1 VASNREAVMIGKL
14 ELKMMN
20 YFLLIAIAA
29 ILIGFEFYLQLSD
42 VGYLKGLYSG
52 YIPAMDKNSITDFP
66 PAIAQLRDKI
76 AIMFMVL
83 SGVAAIVMLMFIK
96 NITLPLGK
104 MIAISKAINQ
114 GDLSNYIE
122 IEQNDEIGELGKA
135 INELTSNF
143 QELAS
148 LTMASCQQLDES
160 IKQVITNV
168 ECNTPATVEELQAMR
183 HEITMLQQFLN
194 EITLLGEES

>member
-1 VASNREAVMIGKL
+1 MIGKL

-42 VGYLKGLYSG
+42 LDYLKSLYTDYLAST
-52 YIPAMDKNSITDFP
+52 DKQGIDDFP
-66 PAIAQLRDKI
+66 PAIAHLRDKI
-76 AIMFMVL
+76 AIMFVVL

-104 MIAISKAINQ
+104 MITISKAINQ
-114 GDLSNYIE
+114 GDLSHYIE
-122 IEQNDEIGELGKA
+122 IEQKDEIGELGQA

-148 LTMASCQQLDES
+148 LTMASCQKLDES
-160 IKQVITNV
+160 LHEAITDLQSAKP
-168 ECNTPATVEELQAMR
+168 TSEEALQAMR
-183 HEITMLQQFLN
+183 HEIAMLQQFLN
-194 EITLLGEES
+194 EITLLGEED

>member
-1 VASNREAVMIGKL
+1 MIGKL

-42 VGYLKGLYSG
+42 LDYLKSLYADYVADG
-52 YIPAMDKNSITDFP
+52 DKQSIDDFP
-66 PAIAQLRDKI
+66 AAIAHLRDKI
-76 AIMFMVL
+76 AIMFVVL

-104 MIAISKAINQ
+104 MITISKAINQ
-114 GDLSNYIE
+114 GDLSHYIE
-122 IEQNDEIGELGKA
+122 IEQKDEIGELGQA

-148 LTMASCQQLDES
+148 LTMATCEQLDASLNSASEKLDND
-160 IKQVITNV
+160 I
-168 ECNTPATVEELQAMR
+168 PATREELESMRQEIAML
-183 HEITMLQQFLN
+183 EEFLN
-194 EITLLGEES
+194 EITLLGEEADHA

>member
-1 VASNREAVMIGKL
+1 MIGKL

-42 VGYLKGLYSG
+42 LDYLKGLYAG
-52 YIPAMDKNSITDFP
+52 YLADTPKHAISDFP
-66 PAIAQLRDKI
+66 PAIAHLRDKI
-76 AIMFMVL
+76 VIMFVVI

-104 MIAISKAINQ
+104 MITISKAINQ
-114 GDLSNYIE
+114 GDLSHYIE
-122 IEQNDEIGELGKA
+122 IVQKDEIGELGQA

-148 LTMASCQQLDES
+148 LTMASCEKLDES
-160 IKQVITNV
+160 IIEAITQI
-168 ECNTPATVEELQAMR
+168 EGGAPITIEGLQAMR
-183 HEITMLQQFLN
+183 HEITMLQQFLS
-194 EITLLGEES
+194 EITLLGEEQ

>member
-1 VASNREAVMIGKL
+1 MIGKL

-42 VGYLKGLYSG
+42 LDYLKGLYADYVASS
-52 YIPAMDKNSITDFP
+52 DKRSIDDFP
-66 PAIAQLRDKI
+66 EAIANLRDKI
-76 AIMFMVL
+76 VIMFVML

-104 MIAISKAINQ
+104 MINISKAINQ
-114 GDLSNYIE
+114 GDLSHYIE
-122 IEQNDEIGELGKA
+122 IEQKDEIGELGQA

-148 LTMASCQQLDES
+148 LTMATCEELEES
-160 IKQVITNV
+160 LNIASEKLNNDV
-168 ECNTPATVEELQAMR
+168 PATREELESMR
-183 HEITMLQQFLN
+183 REIAMLQQFLN
-194 EITLLGEES
+194 EITLLGEEH

>member
-1 VASNREAVMIGKL
+1 MIGKL

-42 VGYLKGLYSG
+42 LDYLKSLYADYAADG
-52 YIPAMDKNSITDFP
+52 EKQSIDDFP
-66 PAIAQLRDKI
+66 AAIAHLRDKI
-76 AIMFMVL
+76 VIMFVVL

-104 MIAISKAINQ
+104 MITISKAINQ
-114 GDLSNYIE
+114 GDLSHYIE
-122 IEQNDEIGELGKA
+122 IEQKDEIGELGQA

-148 LTMASCQQLDES
+148 LTMATCEQLDASLNSASEKLDS
-160 IKQVITNV
+160 DV
-168 ECNTPATVEELQAMR
+168 PATREQLEAMR
-183 HEITMLQQFLN
+183 QEIAMLEEFLN
-194 EITLLGEES
+194 EITLLGEEADHA

>member
-1 VASNREAVMIGKL
+1 MIGKL
-14 ELKMMN
+14 EIKMMN

-42 VGYLKGLYSG
+42 VTYLKSLYAD
-52 YIPAMDKNSITDFP
+52 YIPGVDKNSIDDFP
-66 PAIAQLRDKI
+66 VTIAQLRDKI
-76 AIMFMVL
+76 FIMFIVL

-104 MIAISKAINQ
+104 MIAISKSINQ
-114 GDLSNYIE
+114 GDLSHYIE
-122 IEQNDEIGELGKA
+122 IEQKDEIGELGQA

-148 LTMASCQQLDES
+148 LTMASCEKLDES
-160 IKQVITNV
+160 IMQTIEKLQN
-168 ECNTPATVEELQAMR
+168 NTPASVEELEAMH
-183 HEITMLQQFLN
+183 HEIAMLQQFLN
-194 EITLLGEES
+194 EITLLGEEA

>member
-1 VASNREAVMIGKL
+1 VIIGKL

-42 VGYLKGLYSG
+42 LDYLKGLYAD
-52 YIPAMDKNSITDFP
+52 YLADTEKRSIADFP
-66 PAIAQLRDKI
+66 PAIAHLRDKI
-76 AIMFMVL
+76 VIMFVVL

-104 MIAISKAINQ
+104 MITISKAINQ
-114 GDLSNYIE
+114 GDLSHYIQ
-122 IEQNDEIGELGKA
+122 IEQKDEIGELGQA

-148 LTMASCQQLDES
+148 LTMASCEKLDES
-160 IKQVITNV
+160 IMKTIAQLQD
-168 ECNTPATVEELQAMR
+168 NTPASVEELEAM
-183 HEITMLQQFLN
+183 HNEIAMLQQFLN
-194 EITLLGEES
+194 EITLLGTES

>member
-1 VASNREAVMIGKL
+1 MIGKL

-29 ILIGFEFYLQLSD
+29 ILIGVEFYLQLSD
-42 VGYLKGLYSG
+42 LDYLKSLYADYVADG
-52 YIPAMDKNSITDFP
+52 NKQSIDDFP
-66 PAIAQLRDKI
+66 PAIANLRDKI
-76 AIMFMVL
+76 VIMFVML

-104 MIAISKAINQ
+104 MITISKAINQ
-114 GDLSNYIE
+114 GDLSHYIE
-122 IEQNDEIGELGKA
+122 VEQKDEIGELGQA

-148 LTMASCQQLDES
+148 LTMATCEELEASLNAASEKLANDP
-160 IKQVITNV
+160 
-168 ECNTPATVEELQAMR
+168 PATQEELESMR
-183 HEITMLQQFLN
+183 REIAMLQQFLN
-194 EITLLGEES
+194 EITLLGAEQ

>member
-1 VASNREAVMIGKL
+1 MRIGKL

-42 VGYLKGLYSG
+42 IDYLKTLYAEYVASG
-52 YIPAMDKNSITDFP
+52 NEQTINDFP
-66 PAIAQLRDKI
+66 PAIADLRDKI
-76 AIMFMVL
+76 VIMFVML

-104 MIAISKAINQ
+104 MILISQAINQ
-114 GDLSNYIE
+114 GDLSHYIE
-122 IEQNDEIGELGKA
+122 IEQKDEIGELGQA

-148 LTMASCQQLDES
+148 LTMATC
-160 IKQVITNV
+160 
-168 ECNTPATVEELQAMR
+168 EELEKSLHRATEKMESDVLTTKDELESMHR
-183 HEITMLQQFLN
+183 EIAMLQQFLN
-194 EITLLGEES
+194 EITLLGAEK

>member
-1 VASNREAVMIGKL
+1 MIGKL
-14 ELKMMN
+14 EVKMMN

-42 VGYLKGLYSG
+42 ISYLKSLYAD
-52 YIPAMDKNSITDFP
+52 YIPSAEKNSIEDFP
-66 PAIAQLRDKI
+66 ATIAQLRDKI
-76 AIMFMVL
+76 FIMFIVL

-104 MIAISKAINQ
+104 MITISQAINQ
-114 GDLSNYIE
+114 GDLSHYIE
-122 IEQNDEIGELGKA
+122 IEQKDEIGELGQA

-148 LTMASCQQLDES
+148 LTMASCEKLDES
-160 IKQVITNV
+160 IMQTIDKLQN
-168 ECNTPATVEELQAMR
+168 NTPASVEELEAMH
-183 HEITMLQQFLN
+183 HEIAMLQQFLN
-194 EITLLGEES
+194 EITLLGEEA

>member
-1 VASNREAVMIGKL
+1 MTIGKL

-20 YFLLIAIAA
+20 YFLLIVIAA

-42 VGYLKGLYSG
+42 VSYLKNLYAD
-52 YIPAMDKNSITDFP
+52 YIATGEKNSIDDFP
-66 PAIAQLRDKI
+66 AAIAQLRNKI

-104 MIAISKAINQ
+104 MITISKAINQ
-114 GDLSNYIE
+114 GDLSHYID
-122 IEQNDEIGELGKA
+122 IEQKDEIGELGQA

-148 LTMASCQQLDES
+148 LTMASCEKLDES
-160 IKQVITNV
+160 LIQAVTQLQN
-168 ECNTPATVEELQAMR
+168 NTPTTAEELEAMR
-183 HEITMLQQFLN
+183 HEIAMLQQFLN
-194 EITLLGEES
+194 EITLLGEET

>member
-1 VASNREAVMIGKL
+1 MIGKL
-14 ELKMMN
+14 EIKMMN

-42 VGYLKGLYSG
+42 LDYLKSLYAD
-52 YIPAMDKNSITDFP
+52 YIAGDDKQGIDDFP
-66 PAIAQLRDKI
+66 PAIAHLRDKI
-76 AIMFMVL
+76 VIMFVML

-104 MIAISKAINQ
+104 MIAISKSINQ
-114 GDLSNYIE
+114 GDLSHYIE
-122 IEQNDEIGELGKA
+122 IDQKDEIGELGQA

-148 LTMASCQQLDES
+148 LTMASCEKLDES
-160 IKQVITNV
+160 LNEALAKRQQGTHAS
-168 ECNTPATVEELQAMR
+168 EEELQAMR
-183 HEITMLQQFLN
+183 HEIAMLQQFLN

>member
-1 VASNREAVMIGKL
+1 MIGKL
-14 ELKMMN
+14 EIKMMN

-42 VGYLKGLYSG
+42 LDYLKGLYADYLAST
-52 YIPAMDKNSITDFP
+52 DKQSIDDFP
-66 PAIAQLRDKI
+66 PAIAHLRDKI
-76 AIMFMVL
+76 AIMFVVL

-104 MIAISKAINQ
+104 MITISKAINQ
-114 GDLSNYIE
+114 GDLSHYIE
-122 IEQNDEIGELGKA
+122 IDQKDEIGELGQA

-148 LTMASCQQLDES
+148 LTMASCEKLDES
-160 IKQVITNV
+160 LNEAISNLQN
-168 ECNTPATVEELQAMR
+168 ETPTSEEELQAMR
-183 HEITMLQQFLN
+183 HEIAMLQQFLN

>member
-1 VASNREAVMIGKL
+1 MIGKL

-42 VGYLKGLYSG
+42 LDYLKSLYADYVADG
-52 YIPAMDKNSITDFP
+52 KKQSIDDFP
-66 PAIAQLRDKI
+66 AAIAHLRDKI
-76 AIMFMVL
+76 AIMFVVL

-104 MIAISKAINQ
+104 MITISKAINQ
-114 GDLSNYIE
+114 GDLSHYIE
-122 IEQNDEIGELGKA
+122 IEQKDEIGELGQA

-148 LTMASCQQLDES
+148 LTMATCEQLDSSLKSASEKLS
-160 IKQVITNV
+160 SDI
-168 ECNTPATVEELQAMR
+168 PATREELESMRQEIAML
-183 HEITMLQQFLN
+183 EEFLN
-194 EITLLGEES
+194 EITLLGEEGNHA

>member
-1 VASNREAVMIGKL
+1 MIGKL

-42 VGYLKGLYSG
+42 LDYLKSLFANYVADG
-52 YIPAMDKNSITDFP
+52 DKQSINDFP
-66 PAIAQLRDKI
+66 AAIAHLRDKI
-76 AIMFMVL
+76 AIMFVVL

-104 MIAISKAINQ
+104 MITISKAINQ
-114 GDLSNYIE
+114 GDLSHYIE
-122 IEQNDEIGELGKA
+122 IEQKDEIGELGQA

-148 LTMASCQQLDES
+148 LTMATCEQLDASLNSATEKLS
-160 IKQVITNV
+160 SDI
-168 ECNTPATVEELQAMR
+168 PATREELEAMR
-183 HEITMLQQFLN
+183 QEIAMLEEFLN
-194 EITLLGEES
+194 EITLLGEEAEHA

>member
-1 VASNREAVMIGKL
+1 MIGKL

-20 YFLLIAIAA
+20 YFLLIVIAA

-42 VGYLKGLYSG
+42 VAYLQGLYTDYVTQG
-52 YIPAMDKNSITDFP
+52 RKESIDDFP

-76 AIMFMVL
+76 AIMFVVL

-104 MIAISKAINQ
+104 MITISKAINQ
-114 GDLSNYIE
+114 GDLSHYIE
-122 IEQNDEIGELGKA
+122 IEQNNEIGELGKA

-148 LTMASCQQLDES
+148 LTMASCEKLDES
-160 IKQVITNV
+160 ITEAITRLQQG
-168 ECNTPATVEELQAMR
+168 TPTDVRELEAMR

-194 EITLLGEES
+194 EITLLGEEH

>member
-1 VASNREAVMIGKL
+1 MIGKL

-42 VGYLKGLYSG
+42 LEYLKGLYAD
-52 YIPAMDKNSITDFP
+52 YLADTQKHSISDFP
-66 PAIAQLRDKI
+66 PAIAHLRDKI
-76 AIMFMVL
+76 VIMFVVL

-96 NITLPLGK
+96 NITLPLAK
-104 MIAISKAINQ
+104 MITISKAINQ
-114 GDLSNYIE
+114 GDLSHYIE
-122 IEQNDEIGELGKA
+122 IVQKDEIGELGQA

-148 LTMASCQQLDES
+148 LTMASCEKLDES
-160 IKQVITNV
+160 IIEAINRVEGGAPITI
-168 ECNTPATVEELQAMR
+168 EGLQEMR
-183 HEITMLQQFLN
+183 HEITMLQQFLS
-194 EITLLGEES
+194 EITLLGEEH

>member
-1 VASNREAVMIGKL
+1 MIGKL

-42 VGYLKGLYSG
+42 LDYLKSLYANYVAGS
-52 YIPAMDKNSITDFP
+52 DKHSIDDFP
-66 PAIAQLRDKI
+66 EAIAHLRDKI
-76 AIMFMVL
+76 VIMFVVL

-104 MIAISKAINQ
+104 MITISKAINQ
-114 GDLSNYIE
+114 GDLSHYIE
-122 IEQNDEIGELGKA
+122 IEQKDEIGQLGQA

-148 LTMASCQQLDES
+148 LTMATC
-160 IKQVITNV
+160 
-168 ECNTPATVEELQAMR
+168 EELEDSLNAAEEKLGQESSASLEELESMR
-183 HEITMLQQFLN
+183 REIAMLQQFLN
-194 EITLLGEES
+194 EITLLGEEH

>member
-1 VASNREAVMIGKL
+1 MIGKL

-20 YFLLIAIAA
+20 YFLLIVIAA

-42 VGYLKGLYSG
+42 VAYLQGLYTDYVTQGS
-52 YIPAMDKNSITDFP
+52 KESIDDFP

-76 AIMFMVL
+76 AIMFVVL

-104 MIAISKAINQ
+104 MITISKAINQ
-114 GDLSNYIE
+114 GDLSHYIE
-122 IEQNDEIGELGKA
+122 IEQNNEIGELGRA

-148 LTMASCQQLDES
+148 LTMASCEKLDES
-160 IKQVITNV
+160 ITEAITRLRQG
-168 ECNTPATVEELQAMR
+168 TPTDVGELEAMR

-194 EITLLGEES
+194 EITLLGVEH

>member
-1 VASNREAVMIGKL
+1 MDAAMIGKL

-42 VGYLKGLYSG
+42 LDYLKSLYTG
-52 YIPAMDKNSITDFP
+52 YMADSAKHSIEDFP

-76 AIMFMVL
+76 VIMFVVL

-104 MIAISKAINQ
+104 MIIISKAINQ
-114 GDLSNYIE
+114 GDLSHYIAV
-122 IEQNDEIGELGKA
+122 EQKDEIGELGQA

-148 LTMASCQQLDES
+148 LTMASCEKLDDSLNAAISRMQEG
-160 IKQVITNV
+160 K
-168 ECNTPATVEELQAMR
+168 PATLEELQAMR
-183 HEITMLQQFLN
+183 HEIDMLEQFLN

>member
-1 VASNREAVMIGKL
+1 MIGKL

-42 VGYLKGLYSG
+42 LNYLKGLYADYMAG
-52 YIPAMDKNSITDFP
+52 DDKSTIDDFP
-66 PAIAQLRDKI
+66 AAIAQLRDKI
-76 AIMFMVL
+76 VIMFVVL

-104 MIAISKAINQ
+104 MITISKAINQ
-114 GDLSNYIE
+114 GDLSHYIE
-122 IEQNDEIGELGKA
+122 VEQQDEIGELGQA

-148 LTMASCQQLDES
+148 LTMTTCGELEES
-160 IKQVITNV
+160 LNAAIEKLNSD
-168 ECNTPATVEELQAMR
+168 TPATLEELEAMR
-183 HEITMLQQFLN
+183 REIAMLQQFLN
-194 EITLLGEES
+194 EITLLGEEQ

>member
-1 VASNREAVMIGKL
+1 MIGKL
-14 ELKMMN
+14 EIKMMN

-42 VGYLKGLYSG
+42 LEYLKGLYDG
-52 YIPAMDKNSITDFP
+52 FVAEQAKHSITDFP
-66 PAIAQLRDKI
+66 PAIAHLRDKI
-76 AIMFMVL
+76 VIMFVVL

-104 MIAISKAINQ
+104 MIAISQRINQ
-114 GDLSNYIE
+114 GDLSHYIE
-122 IEQNDEIGELGKA
+122 VEQKDEIGELGQA

-148 LTMASCQQLDES
+148 LTMA
-160 IKQVITNV
+160 T
-168 ECNTPATVEELQAMR
+168 CNELEGSLNAAEERLSADPQAAIEELESMR
-183 HEITMLQQFLN
+183 REIAMLQQFLN
-194 EITLLGEES
+194 EITLLGEEG

>member
-1 VASNREAVMIGKL
+1 MIGKL

-20 YFLLIAIAA
+20 YFLLIVIAA

-42 VGYLKGLYSG
+42 VAYLQGLYTDYVTQG
-52 YIPAMDKNSITDFP
+52 RKESIDDFP

-76 AIMFMVL
+76 AIMFVVL

-104 MIAISKAINQ
+104 MITISKAINQ
-114 GDLSNYIE
+114 GDLSHYIE
-122 IEQNDEIGELGKA
+122 IEQNNEIGELGKA

-148 LTMASCQQLDES
+148 LTMASCEKLDES
-160 IKQVITNV
+160 ITEAITRLQQG
-168 ECNTPATVEELQAMR
+168 TPTDVRELEAMR

-194 EITLLGEES
+194 EITLLGEEN

>member
-1 VASNREAVMIGKL
+1 MIGKL

-42 VGYLKGLYSG
+42 LDYLKSLYADYVASS
-52 YIPAMDKNSITDFP
+52 DKHSISDFP
-66 PAIAQLRDKI
+66 EAIANLRDKI
-76 AIMFMVL
+76 VIMFVML

-104 MIAISKAINQ
+104 MITISKAINQ
-114 GDLSNYIE
+114 GDLSHYIE
-122 IEQNDEIGELGKA
+122 IEQKDEIGELGQA

-148 LTMASCQQLDES
+148 LTMATCEELEES
-160 IKQVITNV
+160 LNIASEKLNSD
-168 ECNTPATVEELQAMR
+168 TPATQEELESMR
-183 HEITMLQQFLN
+183 REIAMLQQFLN
-194 EITLLGEES
+194 EITLLGEEH